1 MGINDQIALKKSHQ
15 HQFNTHFTIFF
26 FLPINLYL
34 INKKI

>member
-26 FLPINLYL
+26 LPINLYL

>member
-26 FLPINLYL
+26 FTNQPIF
-34 INKKI
+34 NK

>member
-26 FLPINLYL
+26 FFTNQPIF
-34 INKKI
+34 NK